1 MATHKNM
8 WAVFFTK
15 KMHLPEGL
23 EIAFGMNFVDLLSL
37 SINEAINV
45 SGKIHMKNIYNNEVE
60 LQ

>member
-1 MATHKNM
+1 M